1 MTGDA
6 AKRTFGENFLLEL
19 QKAESRGLLFAVV
32 EDTAA
37 RFYPQYNLEV
47 QLGKL
52 SDFDSVAVYQ
62 NKLARVRI
70 EYNAKAVRDI
80 HQRLV
85 GLTNFGEDNYK
96 YKEKII
102 RKLNLLI
109 NNHPALDEIV
119 YIAMASYI
127 ARGYG
132 NAEKFK
138 RELKE
143 HMKDNRPADGVS
155 KMLPISCEADV
166 CSV

>member
-52 SDFDSVAVYQ
+52 SDFDSV
-62 NKLARVRI
+62 
-70 EYNAKAVRDI
+70 AVRDI

>member
-62 NKLARVRI
+62 DKLARVRI
-70 EYNAKAVRDI
+70 SFPPTAWNCSPV
-80 HQRLV
+80 
-85 GLTNFGEDNYK
+85 
-96 YKEKII
+96 I
-102 RKLNLLI
+102 R
-109 NNHPALDEIV
+109 
-119 YIAMASYI
+119 MSGSGCS
-127 ARGYG
+127 R
-132 NAEKFK
+132 
-138 RELKE
+138 
-143 HMKDNRPADGVS
+143 RPA
-155 KMLPISCEADV
+155 SCSNA
-166 CSV
+166 SAPRWA

>member
-62 NKLARVRI
+62 DKL
-70 EYNAKAVRDI
+70 AKAVRDI